1 MKKYT
6 FVSITA
12 VAALSGIVL
21 MFVAQHADASPR
33 NPIML
38 ADAGMDMKGMNM
50 GGMDMQGMNKQSAPV
65 SHRGAG
71 TVKKIGAGMVTL
83 SHGPIASL
91 QWPAMTMRFKLKDEA
106 LAKGIKAGDAV
117 DFELVQ
123 SGNDYMVTRLQ
134 LSGK

>member
-21 MFVAQHADASPR
+21 MFVAQHADASLL
-33 NPIML
+33 NNSML
-38 ADAGMDMKGMNM
+38 ADAGVNM
-50 GGMDMQGMNKQSAPV
+50 GGMDMQGTNKQAASV
-65 SHRGAG
+65 THRGTG
-71 TVKKIGAGMVTL
+71 TVKKIAAGMVTL
-83 SHGPIASL
+83 AHGPIASL
-91 QWPAMTMRFKLKDEA
+91 QWPAMTMSFKLKDAA
-106 LAKGIKAGDAV
+106 LAKGIKAGDVV

-134 LSGK
+134 PSGK